1 MNKKVI
7 LAFVLVLTL
16 FLSFSC
22 TLDNV
27 VQFMDKMGKNSMG
40 TVVYEVEVKAENQS
54 SEKVKEDNPNLHKL
68 MEAAGA
74 SSIVSA
80 IPEDVK
86 VQLVQNLSS
95 EEGKKKLEALK
106 ETPADLGATPE
117 EQKAMKEAISGTA
130 SIVNN
135 YLKDAKAETGNE
147 DLDKLITSMKDSFGK
162 LADAN
167 KPESEAT
174 ITKGD
179 VIGLQ
184 STVELLD
191 KVANAIPEDKPV
203 TIPKFDEA
211 GNETGETKEVTSATL
226 INTLL
231 QKEGA
236 DTLSESELQEV
247 LKNEDGQKA
256 LANVAAAA
264 QDYVNLVGAATT
276 FTGGVDV
283 SGLLS
288 SFLGSGSSSG
298 SASPAPAPEEN

>member
-54 SEKVKEDNPNLHKL
+54 SDKVKEDNPNLHKL

-80 IPEDVK
+80 LPEDVK

-106 ETPADLGATPE
+106 ETPADLGATE
-117 EQKAMKEAISGTA
+117 EEKNAMKEAISGTA
-130 SIVNN
+130 SIVNS
-135 YLKDAKAETGNE
+135 YLKDAKADTGNE
-147 DLDKLITSMKDSFGK
+147 DLDKLISSMRDSFGK
-162 LADAN
+162 LTN
-167 KPESEAT
+167 KPEEA
-174 ITKGD
+174 TKGD

-203 TIPKFDEA
+203 TIPKYDEA

-231 QKEGA
+231 QKEGE

-256 LANVAAAA
+256 IANVAAAA

-298 SASPAPAPEEN
+298 SASTTPAPEEN

>member
-54 SEKVKEDNPNLHKL
+54 SDKVKEDNPNLHKL

-80 IPEDVK
+80 LPEDVK

-106 ETPADLGATPE
+106 ETPADLGATE
-117 EQKAMKEAISGTA
+117 EEKNAMKEAISGTA
-130 SIVNN
+130 SIVNS
-135 YLKDAKAETGNE
+135 YLKDAKADTGNE
-147 DLDKLITSMKDSFGK
+147 DLDKLITSMQDSFDK
-162 LADAN
+162 LTN
-167 KPESEAT
+167 KPEEA
-174 ITKGD
+174 TKGD

-203 TIPKFDEA
+203 TIPKYDES

-231 QKEGA
+231 QKEGE

-256 LANVAAAA
+256 IANVAAAA

-298 SASPAPAPEEN
+298 SASTTPAPEEN